1 MKEKW
6 NEFKKQTTAFW
17 QQSSKTQKAMY
28 ISGASVLLIAIIAI
42 TIFTSKTNYV
52 ALPYTNLTLNEVG
65 QIKEELDERNVDYE
79 IENEGTTIK
88 VPESERDQL
97 TIDLAGQGIPHSGGI
112 DYSFFSENA
121 AWGITDNEF
130 NMMKLDA
137 MQTELANLI
146 KSIEG
151 INDANVMITL
161 PEESVF
167 INDEDEEASASVVLQ
182 TDLGFEF
189 KGNQIE
195 MLHHLVSSAIPSLPV
210 ENIQIMN
217 QYFEYFEGQSTN
229 VAENDYDFQQNV
241 KKDIERD
248 IKTRLQQMLGTMLG
262 NDQVVVSV
270 TADIDYTNENRV
282 EELVEP
288 VDVDNMEGIPVSIEN
303 IHETFEGNQAAGGVA
318 GTGEEDIPNYPA
330 GADGGDGDYELVK
343 DTINYELNHIHREI
357 AETPYKLRDLG
368 IQVVVDNVL
377 EEDGDELVLLSDEEQ
392 STVEEGI
399 SSILN
404 SMITTSIDKE
414 YGEMDPEEKVSIVFQ
429 PFNGTT
435 PTDAFDGEPAAIPM
449 WVYIVGALALIIII
463 VLLIL
468 FIRNRRNETE
478 ETVVESEEVTVQSDV
493 GADSYEVPSL
503 DQLPKTEAD
512 IQKEQVEKMAKD
524 QPEEFA
530 KLLRGWISED

>member
-17 QQSSKTQKAMY
+17 QQSSKVQKAMY

-65 QIKEELDERNVDYE
+65 QIKEELDERNVDYL

-217 QYFEYFEGQSTN
+217 QYFEYFEGKSTN
-229 VAENDYDFQQNV
+229 LAENEYDFQQNV
-241 KKDIERD
+241 KKNIERD

-343 DTINYELNHIHREI
+343 ETINYELNHIHREI

-377 EEDGDELVLLSDEEQ
+377 EEDGDELVLLSEQ
-392 STVEEGI
+392 EQTTVEEGI

-414 YGEMDPEEKVSIVFQ
+414 YGEMDPDEKVSIVFQ

-435 PTDAFDGEPAAIPM
+435 PSDAFDSDPSSIPM
-449 WVYIVGALALIIII
+449 WIYIVGALALIIII
-463 VLLIL
+463 VLLFL
-468 FIRNRRNETE
+468 FIRNRRKESE
-478 ETVVESEEVTVQSDV
+478 ETVVESEEVTLERDP
-493 GADSYEVPSL
+493 DPYEVPNL
-503 DQLPKTEAD
+503 EELPKTEAD

-524 QPEEFA
+524 QPEQFA